1 MKHTDLVKNHL
12 ISKLKKLEGT
22 TLNIPTKASQRT
34 VADEI
39 EMMCCAIAAKEFKN
53 EYVAAKSV
61 RSVDDFSI
69 VVGDYVIMADVKSH
83 YVQDEGFSMPN
94 LISVKRLKNILEDPT
109 KELIYIFVDY
119 TRQGTKVT
127 LTEVKVLSVYQIDW
141 QDLTIGALGLGQL
154 QIKNAN
160 NAINE
165 SMVGREV
172 WFQILK
178 TKTIEFYN
186 KELNKIQKQIDFW
199 IN

>member
-1 MKHTDLVKNHL
+1 MKHTDVVKNHL
-12 ISKLKKLEGT
+12 IGKLKKLEGT

-53 EYVAAKSV
+53 EYQEAKSV

-69 VVGDYVIMADVKSH
+69 VVGDHVIMADVKSH

-119 TRQGTKVT
+119 TRKGTKVT

-141 QDLTIGALGLGQL
+141 RDLTIGALGLGQL

-165 SMVGREV
+165 SVVGREV

-178 TKTIEFYN
+178 TKVVEFYN
-186 KELNKIQKQIDFW
+186 KEINKIQKQVDEW
-199 IN
+199 LD